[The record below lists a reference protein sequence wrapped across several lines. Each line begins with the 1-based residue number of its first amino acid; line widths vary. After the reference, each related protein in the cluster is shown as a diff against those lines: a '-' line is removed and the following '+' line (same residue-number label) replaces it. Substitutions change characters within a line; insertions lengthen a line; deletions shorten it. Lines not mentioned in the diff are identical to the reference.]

1 MRRSGR
7 KYVFGERRPET
18 IVPGAKGGR
27 AAVSFG
33 DVNIYDGTDLAIMQQ
48 KLSFAV
54 TTAGLGA

>member
-1 MRRSGR
+1 M
-7 KYVFGERRPET
+7 
-18 IVPGAKGGR
+18 VPGAKGGR